1 MTAFGGAYRLGR
13 ASDGRLRQ
21 IWQLA
26 LPIIGA
32 LASQIVLN
40 LVDTA
45 MVGHLGAAALAAVGL
60 GSFLNFMA
68 FSTVTGLSTAVQ
80 ALAAR
85 RQGEGRHEV
94 AAVPLNGGILLSA
107 AIGLPLSASLIALA
121 PWLCARLNHD
131 PEVARLGAQYLRLRL
146 VAVVAI
152 GINFSFRGYWSAVKR
167 SAHYLR
173 TLLLM
178 CVLNIVLDRLLIFG
192 SGAVPALGVR
202 GAGLASMVSALSGTA
217 AYFSLGWRSARGAGF
232 AQRLPTPQELAA
244 LLRLGLPS
252 CAQQLLFSAGF
263 VALFWIVGR
272 IGTAELAVAQVLVNI
287 TLAAV
292 LPAMGFGLAAAT
304 FCSQALGRG
313 DPADAYRWAW
323 DVFRTSWWVFGAL
336 ALVMLLLPRTV
347 LGLFVGGGPAGAA
360 LIEIGVAPLRLVG
373 TTVLL
378 DGLGMVLMQ
387 ALLGAGASAAVMRV
401 SVGMQWGVFLP
412 LAWTAATLLHAGLT
426 QVWLLLAAY
435 RAAQTLIFTW
445 LWRGRG
451 WSRARL

>member
-1 MTAFGGAYRLGR
+1 MTALATGIPLNHEQPSRR
-13 ASDGRLRQ
+13 HQ
-21 IWQLA
+21 IWRLA

-32 LASQIVLN
+32 LTSQILLN
-40 LVDTA
+40 LIDTA

-85 RQGEGRHEV
+85 RQGEGRHELT
-94 AAVPLNGGILLSA
+94 AVPLNGGILLSM
-107 AIGLPLSASLIALA
+107 AIGLPLSLLSIVAA

-131 PEVARLGAQYLRLRL
+131 PAVIRLGTDYLRLRL
-146 VAVVAI
+146 VAVTAI

-167 SAHYLR
+167 SGHYLR

-178 CVLNIVLDRLLIFG
+178 CMLNIALDFLLIFG
-192 SGAVPALGVR
+192 SGPVPALGVR
-202 GAGLASMVSALSGTA
+202 GAGLASMISACSGTA
-217 AYFSLGWRSARGAGF
+217 AYLSLAWKYARPAGF
-232 AQRLPTPQELAA
+232 AQRLPTAA
-244 LLRLGLPS
+244 EFAGLLRLGLPS
-252 CAQQLLFSAGF
+252 CVQQLLFSAGF
-263 VALFWIVGR
+263 VALFWIVGT

-313 DPADAYRWAW
+313 EADDAYQWGW

-336 ALVMLLLPRTV
+336 ALIMLLLPRLV
-347 LGLFVGGGPAGAA
+347 LEVFFGSGGAGAH
-360 LIEIGVAPLRLVG
+360 LIELGVTPLRLVG
-373 TTVLL
+373 ATVLL

-387 ALLGAGASAAVMRV
+387 SLLGAGATGAVMRV
-401 SVGMQWGVFLP
+401 SVGLQWFAFLP
-412 LAWTAATLLHAGLT
+412 LAYLLGPVLHAGLT
-426 QVWLLLAAY
+426 RIWLLLVAY
-435 RAAQTLIFTW
+435 RALQTLIFSS
-445 LWRGRG
+445 LWRGRR
-451 WSRARL
+451 WAKSRI